1 MSTEVLRAE
10 GHEVMNSFTLDANG
24 SGILEEITMEETV
37 AGSRTLKAAVI
48 KGDDIDF
55 SYEYTISVET
65 SDPSGVKESH
75 SDSKKVL
82 INVAVFFLL
91 SPKLPGNQCPVC
103 KKQKSSFTPSN
114 ILDFFGFL

>member
-1 MSTEVLRAE
+1 
-10 GHEVMNSFTLDANG
+10 MNSFTLDANG

-82 INVAVFFLL
+82 INNLAVFNMTCFDTSTTFKFSLTGPAEKTGVFVL
-91 SPKLPGNQCPVC
+91 YY
-103 KKQKSSFTPSN
+103 
-114 ILDFFGFL
+114 